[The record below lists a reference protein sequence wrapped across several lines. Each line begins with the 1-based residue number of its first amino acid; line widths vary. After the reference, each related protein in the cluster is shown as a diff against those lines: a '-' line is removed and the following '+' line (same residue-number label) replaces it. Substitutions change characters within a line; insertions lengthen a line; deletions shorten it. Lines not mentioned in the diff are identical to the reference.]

1 MRRSDFISLKDE
13 VPETIIELAYAGTHN
28 FVGHRLPGYEKE
40 LALFPKI
47 LLPHFENASTLAFKR
62 GFRLKIF
69 DAYRPQ
75 KAVDFFIEW
84 SQQQEDREDLKQ
96 LYYPKFSRSE
106 LFNEG
111 YLAARSS
118 HSRGTAIDLTIVE
131 ASSLNDLDMGGHFDL
146 FDETSHTHSELI
158 SLAQKSA
165 REELGSI
172 MREAGFINYSK
183 EWWHFSIRPAPWDQ
197 YLNFDIA

>member
-1 MRRSDFISLKDE
+1 MKRSDFISLKDE
-13 VPETIIELAYAGTHN
+13 VPETIIELAYAGKHN
-28 FVGHRLPGYEKE
+28 FVGHSLPGYEKE
-40 LALFPKI
+40 LALFPQI
-47 LLPHFENASTLAFKR
+47 LLSHFEKASSLALKR
-62 GFRLKIF
+62 GYRLKIF

-84 SQQQEDREDLKQ
+84 SQQEEDREDLKER
-96 LYYPKFSRSE
+96 YYPKYSRSE

-131 ASSLNDLDMGGHFDL
+131 AKSLNDLDMGGHFDL
-146 FDETSHTHSELI
+146 FDEISHTHNELI
-158 SLAQKSA
+158 TKLQKSA
-165 REELGSI
+165 REELGAI
-172 MREAGFINYSK
+172 MSEAGFTNYSK